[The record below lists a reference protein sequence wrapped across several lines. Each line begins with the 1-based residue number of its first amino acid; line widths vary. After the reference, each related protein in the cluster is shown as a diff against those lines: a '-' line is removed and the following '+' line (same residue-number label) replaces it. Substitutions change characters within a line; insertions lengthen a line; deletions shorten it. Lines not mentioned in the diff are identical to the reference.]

1 MVVTA
6 LIMAGGLGERFWPRS
21 RRHLPKQFLSFTG
34 SGKSMLQLTVERIL
48 PLVAIDHIFIA
59 TGMEYQN
66 LILEQVPEI
75 PLENILCEPVGKNTA
90 PCIGLGAVHIEKRFG
105 EALML
110 VLASDHMIHYEQKFL
125 ETLKEACR
133 IAKEGKNLVTLG
145 IRPGYPDTGYGY
157 IKFRQSENFQ
167 AGKQNSCKDA
177 RFRDMCEHTN
187 EQSIEKAVD
196 SRELCIQKGTK
207 TFSETSQ
214 TSEIRYNSYPV
225 ERFVEKP
232 DLDLANKY
240 VTAGDYLWNSGI
252 FVWKVSSILSNMR
265 QLLPEIYHGLNAIQN
280 AIGTSHEQEILE
292 QEFLN
297 FASESIDYG
306 VLEKAEHIYTIPSDF
321 GWDDVGSWLA
331 VGRMKDADENGNVI
345 DGNILTVDAENCILQ
360 GGKKL
365 LAIVGAQD
373 LVVVDT
379 EDATLISSKKD
390 TAKIKKLLE
399 QLRQQKREMYL

>member
-1 MVVTA
+1 MGFP
-6 LIMAGGLGERFWPRS
+6 I
-21 RRHLPKQFLSFTG
+21 
-34 SGKSMLQLTVERIL
+34 
-48 PLVAIDHIFIA
+48 
-59 TGMEYQN
+59 
-66 LILEQVPEI
+66 
-75 PLENILCEPVGKNTA
+75 
-90 PCIGLGAVHIEKRFG
+90 
-105 EALML
+105 
-110 VLASDHMIHYEQKFL
+110 
-125 ETLKEACR
+125 
-133 IAKEGKNLVTLG
+133 
-145 IRPGYPDTGYGY
+145 
-157 IKFRQSENFQ
+157 
-167 AGKQNSCKDA
+167 
-177 RFRDMCEHTN
+177 
-187 EQSIEKAVD
+187 
-196 SRELCIQKGTK
+196 IQKGTK

-365 LAIVGAQD
+365 LAIVGVQD